1 MNDMLFGERL
11 QSLRKERGIT
21 IFQLASSLGIGRN
34 TISRWESGKTFPRN
48 EDMELVADFFGVP
61 VDFFFSK
68 EYQQKS
74 QNEEIL
80 QQLSKIQSDIKTL
93 SDQMRRLQSVVCY
106 SIKYN

>member
-1 MNDMLFGERL
+1 MNDMLFSERL

-21 IFQLASSLGIGRN
+21 IYQLASSLGIMRA
-34 TISRWESGKTFPRN
+34 TIYRWECGKTFPKS
-48 EDMELVADFFGVP
+48 EDMERVADFFGVP
-61 VDFFFSK
+61 VDYFYSK

-93 SDQMRRLQSVVCY
+93 ADQMRRLQSAVY
-106 SIKYN
+106 YLIKPN